1 MPKPNGTVK
10 LIVGILAFATICVS
24 WGIAWASINK
34 DVKENAKDI
43 AAKVETAVYK
53 SDMRRIDERL
63 KTLIDG
69 QDKLMDRINDKH
81 N

>member
-10 LIVGILAFATICVS
+10 LIVGILALV
-24 WGIAWASINK
+24 GIATGWVNTWTRL
-34 DVKENAKDI
+34 D
-43 AAKVETAVYK
+43 AKVDVHTTAIANKVEADVYK